1 MERAAVIVKSLRR
14 STGVALLLAVLLLGC
29 DRGPRKSRADKEAT
43 GKAQPEETAV
53 SGEINVG
60 IDITME
66 PVLKQVLD
74 AYHLDYPDATIH
86 PWYRTEGELVQ
97 DLLEDSVRMV
107 FMSRDLTRAEKG
119 VVLKDQIHTT
129 ATLVARDAVVA
140 VLHPENPMDS
150 LRMESLRRLVRG
162 EAKTWKDV
170 GGATADTVHLVFD
183 APQSSTVRLLRD
195 QFLNG
200 GTQLPRNA
208 YQARNQD
215 KVIEY
220 VSQDKNAIGFIGY
233 CLVSDRDEP
242 QAQDILSRVKLAR
255 LDAAD
260 TSDAP
265 GYFIRP
271 YQNEIALGRYPFS
284 RPIYAVSREHFTGLG
299 TGFVSFFAGEIG
311 QRILLKAG
319 VVPEFMPPRVV
330 VLPEKED

>member
-1 MERAAVIVKSLRR
+1 MKRADDIIKSLCRPVLV
-14 STGVALLLAVLLLGC
+14 VALLAGLLLGC
-29 DRGPRKSRADKEAT
+29 DRAPRKSKAGKED
-43 GKAQPEETAV
+43 GKELKEETAV
-53 SGEINVG
+53 KGEINIG

-74 AYHLDYPDATIH
+74 AYHIDYPDATIH
-86 PWYRTEGELVQ
+86 PWYKTEGELVQ

-107 FMSRDLTRAEKG
+107 FISRDLTKAEKG

-129 ATLVARDAVVA
+129 ATLVARDAIVA

-150 LRMESLRRLVRG
+150 IQMKNLGRLMRG

-170 GGATADTVHLVFD
+170 GGAVADTVHLVFD
-183 APQSSTVRLLRD
+183 APQSSTVRMLRD

-208 YQARNQD
+208 FQAHDQD
-215 KVIEY
+215 KVVEY

-242 QAQDILSRVKLAR
+242 KAQDILSKVKLAR

-319 VVPEFMPPRVV
+319 LVPEFMPPRVV